1 MPCSM
6 QSCNRWLKLRNYM
19 ERAFFIGLLLFLFA
33 SCNDQVKI
41 SGVVVEKLSNK
52 PLDSVAVTSL
62 EEVSTKGS
70 DWVSD
75 FTLSD
80 GRFTL
85 SCSSKQIKGKSRL
98 PFIFQKKGYGS
109 VTVFYPIEKKDTIYL
124 ERVSD

>member
-1 MPCSM
+1 VAEVE
-6 QSCNRWLKLRNYM
+6 KLYGTSFFYWFI
-19 ERAFFIGLLLFLFA
+19 AFPLCKLH
-33 SCNDQVKI
+33 DQVKI